1 MNIFTKTSTLIWSSV
16 LAFTVVFA
24 SCGSEEPSPVKK
36 AETISVEVSEARQL
50 TLPNNQS
57 FAGSVERANRSNIST
72 KVMGEVEQLP
82 YSIGDYV
89 KKGAVIVRLNDEQ
102 LQAQLDQVQANL
114 NQAKAAYANTKAN
127 YERFMRLQEEGS
139 ATQKEIDDI
148 TMAYESAKA
157 QVDAAENKLREVKH
171 LLTNTTI
178 RAPFSG
184 YVVHE
189 FLSEGDMA
197 SPGRPIIA
205 LEESGVMKLTVTV
218 PENKVNSVSKG
229 DSLLISV
236 PAAGYETVASVMNV
250 NSSGN
255 MGSRQFTV
263 ELSIPENA
271 ADAGVKSGMFGR
283 MFAQEGGVKSTVV
296 PATALVKRGQL
307 TGVFTVTDS
316 KRLVLRWI
324 RTGQEADD
332 MVEALSGIKAGE
344 MLVTNAT
351 GRLVE
356 GMNVEIK

>member
-1 MNIFTKTSTLIWSSV
+1 MNMFTKTSTLIWSSV
-16 LAFTVVFA
+16 LALTVVFA
-24 SCGSEEPSPVKK
+24 SCGSEEKAPVKK

-57 FAGSVERANRSNIST
+57 FAGSVERANRSNVST
-72 KVMGEVEQLP
+72 KVMGELQQLR
-82 YSIGDYV
+82 YGIGDYV

-102 LQAQLDQVQANL
+102 MQAQLNQVQANV
-114 NQAKAAYANTKAN
+114 NQTKAAYANVKTN
-127 YERFMRLQEEGS
+127 YERFMRLKEEGS
-139 ATQKEIDDI
+139 ATQKELDDI

-171 LLTNTTI
+171 LLTYTTI

-189 FLSEGDMA
+189 FLSEGDMT

-205 LEESGVMKLTVTV
+205 IEEAGVMKLTVTV
-218 PENKVNSVSKG
+218 PENKVNSVNKG

-236 PAAGYETVASVMNV
+236 PAAGYETTAQVMNV

-255 MGSRQFTV
+255 IGSRQFTV
-263 ELSIPENA
+263 ELSIPQDA

-283 MFAQEGGVKSTVV
+283 MFTQEGGKKSTVV
-296 PATALVKRGQL
+296 PASSLIKRGQL
-307 TGVFTVTDS
+307 TGVFTVTDNN
-316 KRLVLRWI
+316 RLVLRWI
-324 RTGQEADD
+324 RTGQQADD
-332 MVEALSGIKAGE
+332 MVEALSGITSGE
-344 MLVTNAT
+344 MLVTKAS